1 MATTGAGSC
10 RRRPG
15 SLSNMKI
22 DALKDARTIAY
33 GRANRTLAPHPLSEG
48 SLPVDAQGYMNNI
61 IETVE
66 PALAD

>member
-1 MATTGAGSC
+1 
-10 RRRPG
+10 
-15 SLSNMKI
+15 MKI

-33 GRANRTLAPHPLSEG
+33 GRANRTLAPHPLSED